1 MTRGS
6 PLAAPTRRLCLTAA
20 GLHLLAEEDGIAVD
34 ELLRTRPV
42 SERWRRLMLERLD
55 AVAVIYRL
63 CFRWLRALPVDA
75 AAALPDGRVCEGYRP
90 SPVLLLA
97 PDEARLRHARRLLAA
112 APVWRTPSGSAVLDL
127 QTTLEH
133 TGPRAAWPVED
144 PPLRAA
150 LPAGVDLELGKD
162 WVLPALLKPTEKLA
176 VDLLSDWPWLAPAH
190 LGTLLGV
197 KRSRLSQVALRL
209 AELGLMATAAVPG
222 QRRLALTDRGL
233 AMLSRRDR
241 AAPGTARQ
249 RWSASLVFN
258 ERLWPGK

>member
-63 CFRWLRALPVDA
+63 AQALDQAAQPLCFRWFRALPVDA
-75 AAALPDGRVCEGYRP
+75 AAALPDGRVLGVVRQGLTADRTAFAKRLWRLREGYRP
-90 SPVLLLA
+90 SAVLLLA

-150 LPAGVDLELGKD
+150 LPAGVDLIVAGQ
-162 WVLPALLKPTEKLA
+162 AA
-176 VDLLSDWPWLAPAH
+176 VD
-190 LGTLLGV
+190 G
-197 KRSRLSQVALRL
+197 L
-209 AELGLMATAAVPG
+209 AEQRDQVVADVAA
-222 QRRLALTDRGL
+222 
-233 AMLSRRDR
+233 
-241 AAPGTARQ
+241 GTAF
-249 RWSASLVFN
+249 LEIVGGYG
-258 ERLWPGK
+258 GKVQGVIQFSECQQSGVGGDGGTM